1 MYKASKVFCL
11 IVFLFSFALLAVAAQ
26 GGAPD
31 ITCPND
37 MSVHNGGN
45 VSSNYSVTDPESD
58 FITLT
63 YWVDP
68 AGPWIT
74 NVVLHPSSGY
84 ASFNGHV
91 HFDSHCPYPGVY
103 KIWLKAFDGTSYDSC
118 YFQVTVVNN
127 PPVITCPANAS
138 AHAGEHFSSTNVV
151 LQDPDGD
158 GMSWVYLY
166 TTPTPFYT
174 PYKSV
179 MHMEWD
185 PTCQDFFN
193 GPVFTIFLEVTDD
206 CGKKD
211 TCSFQVTVTD
221 EPPRITCPHDT
232 SVHAG
237 KKFISSNFF
246 AYDPDDPTGVVE
258 SLSVLPVPIN
268 MPTIVDNHVEWN
280 TTCEDLAIGPTFTFT
295 LVATDPCGLK
305 DTCEFTV
312 NVYNQPPVL
321 TCPPD
326 SSVHAARD
334 FVSGNFSVT
343 DPEGDPVT
351 VTLCGITPA
360 PTNQPTIVQN
370 HVEWQTAC
378 ADAGK
383 LFTICLEATDSC
395 GAKDTC
401 YFEVTVYNQTPQIT
415 CPEDDSAHAGDNF
428 VSTNF
433 SVTDPEADPV
443 TVALCGVTPSPTNMP
458 ILAQNHV
465 EWQTAC
471 ADAGKLFT
479 ICLEATDSCG
489 AKDTCYFQVTVY
501 NQPPQIT
508 CPNNDSVHAGDKFVS
523 SNFSVTDPDAD
534 PVTVALCGV
543 TPTPTN
549 MPTVVQNHVE
559 WQTACADAGKLFT
572 ICLEA
577 TDSCGAKD
585 TCYFQVRVTNL
596 PPQIVCPPDDSTG
609 VGHFV
614 SGDFL
619 ASDPEG
625 LLDTVYVDG
634 VSPTPDS
641 MPYIVGNHVE
651 WGITSAD
658 SGDIYTITL
667 RVTDDCGATDS
678 CFFRVNVGKIP
689 PRGGEVVIP
698 NMVFERFGFGHWDY
712 FPWDTTGYDPEFPE
726 TWSHHCIVL
735 DDQACPGWYGI
746 NPGDFFEIPIV
757 LDKFDAGLKI
767 GGFELEVDFDYID
780 LTFYGAER
788 GGLLERRITG
798 PNPIA
803 WQDSIFWSWEYFSY
817 RVLPC
822 ATCACCKYKI
832 LLYGQAEMPD
842 GQFRRGYCLT
852 TEYLTHSTD
861 STWWYI
867 DQYKNDCMDQ
877 GAAGDIGATLAW
889 LKFQVANNELLRDLK
904 LPIVFEWEAKFDPN
918 PPYHMLQDWDCAE
931 NTMSNCDGSKLYVS
945 SNDTLQ
951 YDPDV
956 CLGDPLYV
964 KNILNFVD
972 GGVHIC
978 SPCTAFTCVRGDI
991 NYDDVPYS
999 TADAVLFARY
1009 FVYGLQ
1015 VFTIDR
1021 DEQVCAT
1028 DINADGRTLMLADLI
1043 YLIRVIQH
1051 DAVEFP
1057 KLGPSSD
1064 VVNLIVSDG
1073 GITVEC
1079 ASAIGGILFKFDGT
1093 VTPTLLNANMELLSN
1108 EGNVLVWSSD
1118 GHSINAG
1125 ASQLLTV
1132 SGELVSVIAV
1142 DREGRDLATT
1152 ITTKL
1157 APSTFALHPAYPNP
1171 FNPNTNLSFSLPTAV
1186 SYSMNIYNVAGQLV
1200 RSYQGMG
1207 NVGLNVIT
1215 WDGKDNAGN
1224 AVSSGI
1230 YFYKLIAGSFTATN
1244 KMIMLK

>member
-1 MYKASKVFCL
+1 VVTITATGCKDSCNAIITQNVTKPVLSCAGDEL
-11 IVFLFSFALLAVAAQ
+11 TCDSLLASATVTSDPSVGVSYLWTPAPVSGQ
-26 GGAPD
+26 GTATARYNTPGDKWVVVTITATGCKDSCKAVITQDIRPPN
-31 ITCPND
+31 ITCPD
-37 MSVHNGGN
+37 SMVVHSGHYSSGN
-45 VSSNYSVTDPESD
+45 FTVNHPQGDSIVQVRAWVT
-58 FITLT
+58 
-63 YWVDP
+63 P
-68 AGPWIT
+68 AGTGIT
-74 NVVLHPSSGY
+74 NLTIHGGTGITPTS
-84 ASFNGHV
+84 GHV
-91 HFDSHCPYPGVY
+91 EFDANCSYPGVY
-103 KIWLKAFDGTSYDSC
+103 S
-118 YFQVTVVNN
+118 
-127 PPVITCPANAS
+127 
-138 AHAGEHFSSTNVV
+138 
-151 LQDPDGD
+151 
-158 GMSWVYLY
+158 
-166 TTPTPFYT
+166 
-174 PYKSV
+174 
-179 MHMEWD
+179 
-185 PTCQDFFN
+185 
-193 GPVFTIFLEVTDD
+193 
-206 CGKKD
+206 
-211 TCSFQVTVTD
+211 
-221 EPPRITCPHDT
+221 
-232 SVHAG
+232 
-237 KKFISSNFF
+237 
-246 AYDPDDPTGVVE
+246 
-258 SLSVLPVPIN
+258 
-268 MPTIVDNHVEWN
+268 
-280 TTCEDLAIGPTFTFT
+280 
-295 LVATDPCGLK
+295 
-305 DTCEFTV
+305 
-312 NVYNQPPVL
+312 
-321 TCPPD
+321 
-326 SSVHAARD
+326 
-334 FVSGNFSVT
+334 
-343 DPEGDPVT
+343 
-351 VTLCGITPA
+351 
-360 PTNQPTIVQN
+360 
-370 HVEWQTAC
+370 
-378 ADAGK
+378 
-383 LFTICLEATDSC
+383 ICLEATDRC
-395 GAKDTC
+395 NLKDTC
-401 YFEVTVYNQTPQIT
+401 
-415 CPEDDSAHAGDNF
+415 C
-428 VSTNF
+428 
-433 SVTDPEADPV
+433 
-443 TVALCGVTPSPTNMP
+443 
-458 ILAQNHV
+458 
-465 EWQTAC
+465 
-471 ADAGKLFT
+471 
-479 ICLEATDSCG
+479 
-489 AKDTCYFQVTVY
+489 
-501 NQPPQIT
+501 
-508 CPNNDSVHAGDKFVS
+508 
-523 SNFSVTDPDAD
+523 
-534 PVTVALCGV
+534 
-543 TPTPTN
+543 
-549 MPTVVQNHVE
+549 
-559 WQTACADAGKLFT
+559 
-572 ICLEA
+572 
-577 TDSCGAKD
+577 
-585 TCYFQVRVTNL
+585 FQVRVTNL
-596 PPQIVCPPDDSTG
+596 PPEIVCPSDTSAG
-609 VGHFV
+609 VGHFI
-614 SGDFL
+614 SDDFM

-625 LLDTVYVDG
+625 LPFTVGIAG

-641 MPYIVGNHVE
+641 TPYIMGNHVE
-651 WGITSAD
+651 WDIAP
-658 SGDIYTITL
+658 GDTGNIYTITL
-667 RVTDDCGATDS
+667 RVTDDCGATDQ
-678 CFFRVNVGKIP
+678 CFFQVTVGEITW
-689 PRGGEVVIP
+689 RNQVVIP
-698 NMVFERFGFGHWDY
+698 NKVYERFGFGHWDY
-712 FPWDTTGYDPEFPE
+712 FPWQDTTLARDNYIIFDE
-726 TWSHHCIVL
+726 
-735 DDQACPGWYGI
+735 ACPGWWGI
-746 NPGDFFEIPIV
+746 NPGDFFEIPII
-757 LDKFDAGLKI
+757 LRSFDPELKI

-780 LTFYGAER
+780 LTFYGAMR
-788 GGLLERRITG
+788 GGLLEKRATQEG
-798 PNPIA
+798 TPPGG
-803 WQDSIFWSWEYFSY
+803 STFWSWEYFSY

-842 GQFRRGYCLT
+842 GLERRGYCIDPYWNGT
-852 TEYLTHSTD
+852 DYDGFWYVD
-861 STWWYI
+861 STR
-867 DQYKNDCMDQ
+867 DSLE
-877 GAAGDIGATLAW
+877 IGATLAW